1 MNNKDMRRHVILALA
16 IIILSVTAAAEQT
29 APPIKKPD
37 VVYVPTPH
45 FVVDAMLKMA
55 KVTSQDVVYDLGCGD
70 GRILIKAAKT
80 YKARGV
86 GLDVDPRRLMEAR
99 SNARKSGV
107 LDKVSFRL
115 EDLFE
120 ADISRATVVA
130 IYLLPDLNL
139 KLRPKLWKDL
149 AVGTRVVSHGYDMG
163 DWVPDE
169 ISLVVQHPIY
179 VWTITEEVK
188 EKLQRE
194 QSRGRAVKQSSAKET
209 NSYQ

>member
-1 MNNKDMRRHVILALA
+1 MPVVNQKRSHYRCIVPVATLLFFAAVLALSA
-16 IIILSVTAAAEQT
+16 YGEGQT
-29 APPIKKPD
+29 SAPIKKPD

-55 KVTSQDVVYDLGCGD
+55 KVTSEDVVYDLGCGD
-70 GRILIKAAKT
+70 GRILIEAAKT
-80 YKARGV
+80 YNARGV
-86 GLDVDPRRLMEAR
+86 GLDVDPKRIMEAR

-107 LDKVSFRL
+107 LNKIAFRL

-120 ADISRATVVA
+120 ADISRATVVT

-139 KLRPKLWKDL
+139 ELRPKLWKDL

-169 ISLVVQHPIY
+169 ISLVVQHPVY
-179 VWTITEEVK
+179 LWTITEEVK
-188 EKLQRE
+188 QRLH
-194 QSRGRAVKQSSAKET
+194 R
-209 NSYQ
+209 

>member
-1 MNNKDMRRHVILALA
+1 
-16 IIILSVTAAAEQT
+16 
-29 APPIKKPD
+29 
-37 VVYVPTPH
+37 
-45 FVVDAMLKMA
+45 MLRMA
-55 KVTSQDVVYDLGCGD
+55 KVTSRDVVYDLGCGD
-70 GRILIKAAKT
+70 GRILIEAAKT

-86 GLDVDPRRLMEAR
+86 GLDVDPKRLMEAR
-99 SNARKSGV
+99 SKARKSGV

-169 ISLVVQHPIY
+169 ISLVVQHPVY

-188 EKLQRE
+188 EKLQSE
-194 QSRGRAVKQSSAKET
+194 QPARLRQGFGGSAEAGAFSPQRRRT
-209 NSYQ
+209 VE